1 MYRAAFLPLTPLHRA
16 TLTSCLSRRPRLQ
29 SRVLRTMTT
38 MEERFDVL
46 KEDGTAAGYSKARS
60 AVHRDG
66 DWHRTTHIWVLG
78 ADGRILM
85 QKRSALKDTYPGCWD
100 VSAAGHI
107 TAGDQSRMSA
117 VRELGEE
124 LGIML
129 EDEGELEFV
138 TSERMSARGS
148 TEKYGEF
155 VDNEIQDIYVYRPD
169 KAVEVDELKL
179 QEEEVEKVE
188 YWKWDEYKARLLA
201 GDMALVPRSEG
212 YFERFFPWLERK
224 VKAS

>member
-1 MYRAAFLPLTPLHRA
+1 MFYNT
-16 TLTSCLSRRPRLQ
+16 
-29 SRVLRTMTT
+29 TT

-66 DWHRTTHIWVLG
+66 DWHRTTHVWVLG
-78 ADGRILM
+78 EGGRILV

-129 EDEGELEFV
+129 KDEGELEFV

-169 KAVEVDELKL
+169 KAVEVDELVL
-179 QEEEVEKVE
+179 QEEEVDKVE

-201 GDMALVPRSEG
+201 GDVALVPRSEG

-224 VKAS
+224 VQGRQ